1 MTLLQEIYIEYMIAY
16 IYSYRIKII
25 QKYYRWYRFL
35 LNLRKKIHQYKSK
48 EYLEDIIEIA
58 YLPPMR
64 ESDIPI
70 VRKGGFHY
78 REGLRNFNKL
88 LKLNF

>member
-1 MTLLQEIYIEYMIAY
+1 MTLLQEMYIKYIIAY

-35 LNLRKKIHQYKSK
+35 INLLKKIHQYKSK

-58 YLPPMR
+58 YLPPMH
-64 ESDIPI
+64 ESDIPLL
-70 VRKGGFHY
+70 RKGGFHY
-78 REGLRNFNKL
+78 CEGLRNFNKL
-88 LKLNF
+88 LRN